1 MRKFSLNWSIFNL
14 FVQKGN
20 ILDRVSDPSNFD
32 FQLRE
37 QIFDQR
43 SLGRSVGHE
52 FGQIYGAVGQ
62 RGVRY
67 YRGVVPGSN
76 LGSIAQWREWGSIR
90 CKHIV
95 RRQQLSQRK
104 ARLLWLVENAFSPI
118 AVQQLTSGTS
128 AATHK
133 LMEPHCDL
141 PLVGPGSNLVDTA

>member
-1 MRKFSLNWSIFNL
+1 MHEIANTFCKFSLNRSIFNL

-20 ILDRVSDPSNFD
+20 ILDRVSDSGNFD

-67 YRGVVPGSN
+67 G
-76 LGSIAQWREWGSIR
+76 
-90 CKHIV
+90 H
-95 RRQQLSQRK
+95 
-104 ARLLWLVENAFSPI
+104 
-118 AVQQLTSGTS
+118 
-128 AATHK
+128 
-133 LMEPHCDL
+133 
-141 PLVGPGSNLVDTA
+141 